1 MVDANSAF
9 LFRRRPWMAF
19 SGPAAKISIARVVSV
34 VSRRRFPGF
43 STIRFSLRTHDGP
56 VGYLRRRGRSRARR
70 WRRRSNA
77 NRRNVGPAANSP
89 TVQRP
94 KRTDVC
100 HSVDLRTTI
109 WRRHF
114 DAYENHLLMPR
125 NLVRVTPPAE
135 IVSRRN
141 ANARRG
147 CEYRLRVSSAFS
159 RILDSSFRSTTVG
172 LGHSRRRF
180 R

>member
-77 NRRNVGPAANSP
+77 NRRNVGPIGEQSDRSKTETNGRLSFRRFAN
-89 TVQRP
+89 
-94 KRTDVC
+94 D
-100 HSVDLRTTI
+100 DLASSL
-109 WRRHF
+109 RRVRKPPF
-114 DAYENHLLMPR
+114 DAAQSRARYASGR
-125 NLVRVTPPAE
+125 NRKSTKCKRETRARISIARLVSVFPN
-135 IVSRRN
+135 SR
-141 ANARRG
+141 
-147 CEYRLRVSSAFS
+147 
-159 RILDSSFRSTTVG
+159 
-172 LGHSRRRF
+172 
-180 R
+180 